1 MTTLFISDL
10 HLDPAR
16 PDITTQALEFLDT
29 ETRDAEALY
38 ILGDLF
44 EAWVG
49 DDDPEP
55 EKARVIE
62 ALKRLSDGGLPCYFM
77 HGNRDFLVG
86 EGFAAASGCTLLPDP
101 TVVELYGQRVL
112 LMHGDTLCTGDREY
126 QAFRQMVR
134 NPQWQQAMLA
144 RPLAER
150 LAIARQLR
158 ETSAASMAGKTEEI
172 MDVEQDAVVAAMRAH
187 DVTLLVHGHTH
198 RPAVHRFEIDGH
210 EATRIV
216 LGDWYTQGSVLS
228 WDADGFVLRTLPRES
243 PDDAAP

>member
-16 PDITTQALEFLDT
+16 PDITSQALEFLAT

-55 EKARVIE
+55 EKRRVIA
-62 ALKRLSDGGLPCYFM
+62 ALKQLADRGLPCYFM

-86 EGFAAASGCTLLPDP
+86 EGFAQASGCTLLPDP
-101 TVVELYGQRVL
+101 TIVELYGTKVL
-112 LMHGDTLCTGDREY
+112 LMHGDTLCTDDHQY

-134 NPQWQQAMLA
+134 KPAWQQAMLA

-150 LAIARQLR
+150 MALARQMR
-158 ETSAASMAGKTEEI
+158 EASAASMAGKSDAI
-172 MDVEQDAVVAAMRAH
+172 MDVNQDAVEAALREH
-187 DVTLLVHGHTH
+187 GVDTLLHGHTH
-198 RPAVHRFEIDGH
+198 RPAVHRFDLDGR
-210 EATRIV
+210 EAVRIV
-216 LGDWYTQGSVLS
+216 LGDWYTQGSALS
-228 WDADGFVLRTLPRES
+228 WDADGPVLRTLPR
-243 PDDAAP
+243 